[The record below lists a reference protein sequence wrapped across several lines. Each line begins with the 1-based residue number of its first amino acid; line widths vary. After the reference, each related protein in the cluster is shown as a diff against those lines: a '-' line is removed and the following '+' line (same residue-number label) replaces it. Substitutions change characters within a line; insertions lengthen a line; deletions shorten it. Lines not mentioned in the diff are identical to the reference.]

1 MPLGKSSP
9 VKRRK
14 LGRTEDA
21 EPSDAVVGEG
31 SVISRGAWS
40 WVGPPGTR

>member
-21 EPSDAVVGEG
+21 QPPDAVVGEG
-31 SVISRGAWS
+31 SVIPRGAWS
-40 WVGPPGTR
+40 WVGP